1 MNILAHNSTFNDCL
15 TKKNVFAR
23 VKDSEIGITKV
34 WVFKMRNQDIF
45 CDVIGGS
52 F

>member
-15 TKKNVFAR
+15 KKNLFAC

-34 WVFKMRNQDIF
+34 CVFKMRNQDLF